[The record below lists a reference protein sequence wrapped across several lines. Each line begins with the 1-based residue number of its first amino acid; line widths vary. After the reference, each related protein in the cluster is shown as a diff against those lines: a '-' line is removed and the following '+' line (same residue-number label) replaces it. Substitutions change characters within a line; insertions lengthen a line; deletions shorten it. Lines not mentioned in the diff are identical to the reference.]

1 MRNVLLI
8 IQNILKVTF
17 RKKGNILIY
26 IFLPLAG
33 VILSI
38 LIYSGAGSSALR
50 IGLLDHDSGH
60 LAGDLGAMLA
70 ATENFKI
77 SEVDESE
84 VNNRLL
90 NWELDAVVVIPAGFS
105 ESIYSGEPE
114 KVSVISVKGQDTTI
128 WIEQVLN
135 NQIASLYK
143 LSRAAKGDRAMFD
156 KLYGQYRVGRI
167 KFDIVELEDKMT
179 GKNMTLTS
187 MGFLVMFI
195 MLGANLITSLILKE
209 KRDRTYYRIC
219 SAPVNSRQYIVANS
233 ISALLIVMLQVI
245 LIQFAMEFVFRINTG
260 VSHILLFTILMMF
273 GAAAVGLGLLITAF
287 SGSSYMAGTL
297 SPLIM
302 TPTCML
308 GGCYWSVDM
317 MPEFMQKIS
326 YFVPQRWVMDAIE
339 KLQTGGTQGDI
350 ILNMAILA
358 AFAAA
363 FILTA
368 IYRFSK
374 TGSLQKF
381 V

>member
-143 LSRAAKGDRAMFD
+143 LSEAG
-156 KLYGQYRVGRI
+156 LNCSGVY
-167 KFDIVELEDKMT
+167 
-179 GKNMTLTS
+179 
-187 MGFLVMFI
+187 
-195 MLGANLITSLILKE
+195 KE
-209 KRDRTYYRIC
+209 KAR
-219 SAPVNSRQYIVANS
+219 SSRWG
-233 ISALLIVMLQVI
+233 
-245 LIQFAMEFVFRINTG
+245 R
-260 VSHILLFTILMMF
+260 
-273 GAAAVGLGLLITAF
+273 
-287 SGSSYMAGTL
+287 
-297 SPLIM
+297 P
-302 TPTCML
+302 
-308 GGCYWSVDM
+308 
-317 MPEFMQKIS
+317 
-326 YFVPQRWVMDAIE
+326 
-339 KLQTGGTQGDI
+339 
-350 ILNMAILA
+350 
-358 AFAAA
+358 
-363 FILTA
+363 
-368 IYRFSK
+368 
-374 TGSLQKF
+374 
-381 V
+381 